1 MRTHLLARCFFVL
14 AGTLAVACG
23 GKTPPKEP
31 VVDETVADAGAEDAA
46 PPEPPAPKSLYE
58 RVGGKEML
66 AKITDSF
73 LKNAQANDVI
83 KKRFAKLP
91 KGKEKLAKFGQ
102 DLVDRLCRE
111 AGGDCAGA
119 SEETK
124 PGDKGTKIGE
134 AEWTAF
140 VSAFK
145 AALDE
150 HEIGETEQD
159 DFIALLAPM
168 HDDLVEAKP
177 KGKK

>member
-1 MRTHLLARCFFVL
+1 MS
-14 AGTLAVACG
+14 CG

-31 VVDETVADAGAEDAA
+31 VVDETVADAGVEDAA
-46 PPEPPAPKSLYE
+46 PAEPPAPKSLYE

-66 AKITDSF
+66 AKIGDSF
-73 LKNAQANDVI
+73 LKNVQANDVI

-91 KGKEKLAKFGQ
+91 KGKDKLAKFSQ

-111 AGGDCAGA
+111 AGGDCAGGGDDA
-119 SEETK
+119 K
-124 PGDKGTKIGE
+124 PADKGTKITE

-168 HDDLVEAKP
+168 HDELVDAKS